1 MIVEYM
7 KQRSSTGMHTKDVY
21 LTRPNGFLLIQ
32 RLLDMYVNFY
42 GRSKH
47 SEVGIF
53 NDENV
58 KEFNFIKIFEDVC
71 IYKKVSGSAETYF

>member
-1 MIVEYM
+1 
-7 KQRSSTGMHTKDVY
+7 VY
-21 LTRPNGFLLIQ
+21 A
-32 RLLDMYVNFY
+32 NFN

-47 SEVGIF
+47 SEVEIF

-58 KEFNFIKIFEDVC
+58 KEFNFIKIFEDAC

>member
-1 MIVEYM
+1 
-7 KQRSSTGMHTKDVY
+7 
-21 LTRPNGFLLIQ
+21 
-32 RLLDMYVNFY
+32 MYANYY

-58 KEFNFIKIFEDVC
+58 KELISSRYLKMLVFTRK
-71 IYKKVSGSAETYF
+71 

>member
-1 MIVEYM
+1 M

-32 RLLDMYVNFY
+32 RLLDIYANFN

-47 SEVGIF
+47 NGVGIF
-53 NDENV
+53 NDEML
-58 KEFNFIKIFEDVC
+58 KEFNFIKIFEDAC
-71 IYKKVSGSAETYF
+71 IYKKVSGSAQTYF

>member
-1 MIVEYM
+1 MGFVD
-7 KQRSSTGMHTKDVY
+7 STVARY
-21 LTRPNGFLLIQ
+21 IS
-32 RLLDMYVNFY
+32 NFN

-47 SEVGIF
+47 NEVRIF

-58 KEFNFIKIFEDVC
+58 KEYNFIKIFEDAC

>member
-1 MIVEYM
+1 MFLYRNAHQGRVPDM
-7 KQRSSTGMHTKDVY
+7 TQWV
-21 LTRPNGFLLIQ
+21 LLIQ
-32 RLLDMYVNFY
+32 WLLDMYSNFN

-58 KEFNFIKIFEDVC
+58 KEFNFIKIFEDAC
-71 IYKKVSGSAETYF
+71 IYKKVSESAETYF

>member
-1 MIVEYM
+1 MTQWV
-7 KQRSSTGMHTKDVY
+7 
-21 LTRPNGFLLIQ
+21 LLIQ
-32 RLLDMYVNFY
+32 RLLDMYVNFN

-58 KEFNFIKIFEDVC
+58 KEFNFIKIFEDAC
-71 IYKKVSGSAETYF
+71 IYKKVSGSAEIYF